1 MADSRDGER
10 GPRLPIKVIL
20 PNQGKE
26 RPVPGGGSAPKPFRP
41 VTREYRASL
50 GNQVSAIQRTITPAV
65 TSRVGSLPL
74 RVKIIPNAI
83 AKSHRPERLFS
94 HDTCPIVGAGSLGE
108 LFIKGTTEGLSR
120 LRTMI
125 ETDNADRVVKELSS
139 VEVIE
144 PVTPKRKTRRPR
156 GARHPASEPA
166 STKGIPHPR
175 QAL

>member
-1 MADSRDGER
+1 MADSRDGEH

-41 VTREYRASL
+41 VTREDRASL

-83 AKSHRPERLFS
+83 AKSHRPERLS
-94 HDTCPIVGAGSLGE
+94 P
-108 LFIKGTTEGLSR
+108 TTPVPSWEREVWASSLSR
-120 LRTMI
+120 AQLR
-125 ETDNADRVVKELSS
+125 ACLVC
-139 VEVIE
+139 
-144 PVTPKRKTRRPR
+144 
-156 GARHPASEPA
+156 AR
-166 STKGIPHPR
+166 
-175 QAL
+175 

>member
-41 VTREYRASL
+41 VTRVYRASL
-50 GNQVSAIQRTITPAV
+50 GNQVSAIQDDHAGRYVA
-65 TSRVGSLPL
+65 SRKSPL

-94 HDTCPIVGAGSLGE
+94 HDTCPIVGVEVWASS
-108 LFIKGTTEGLSR
+108 LSR
-120 LRTMI
+120 AQLR
-125 ETDNADRVVKELSS
+125 ACLVC
-139 VEVIE
+139 
-144 PVTPKRKTRRPR
+144 
-156 GARHPASEPA
+156 A
-166 STKGIPHPR
+166 
-175 QAL
+175 